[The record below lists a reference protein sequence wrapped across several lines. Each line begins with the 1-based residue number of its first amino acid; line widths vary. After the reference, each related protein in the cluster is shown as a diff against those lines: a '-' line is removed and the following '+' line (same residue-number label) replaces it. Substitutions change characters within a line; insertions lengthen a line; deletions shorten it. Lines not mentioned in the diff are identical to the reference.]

1 MKVLTRADM
10 IKLWYRAT
18 EENTPTGYLF
28 NDVLFA
34 ACIQAAAIEWAA
46 YVEKQVGV
54 FVTHKRDAYDE

>member
-1 MKVLTRADM
+1 MKVLTRANM
-10 IKLWYRAT
+10 IALWRKAALGHD
-18 EENTPTGYLF
+18 PASW
-28 NDVLFA
+28 NDRIEA